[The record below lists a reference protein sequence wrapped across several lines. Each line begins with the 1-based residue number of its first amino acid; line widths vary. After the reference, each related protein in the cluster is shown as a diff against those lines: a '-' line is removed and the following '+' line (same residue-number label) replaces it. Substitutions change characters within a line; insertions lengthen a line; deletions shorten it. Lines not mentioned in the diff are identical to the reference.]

1 MLKLYGQRLSGWI
14 AVIFLFAAVL
24 FPMMSTAQQV
34 VLQAKTGDVRVEG
47 KLLNFDGEF
56 YQVET
61 GFGVLKVDGR
71 TVTCAGDACPG
82 VQDMVSRF
90 TVLGSDALGRV
101 FIPTLLEAFAGSQGY
116 TVTISDMSPEG
127 QTMSVTETGGQPIAE
142 IRIEIQPE
150 EAAFEALSKGG
161 DIIVAASR
169 RANADEIAAFIAA
182 GQGNPADVGQQ
193 QVLAVDG
200 VVAAVSEVNPI
211 GSLSMTDLA
220 RILRG
225 EVTNWRRIGGP
236 DADIT
241 VYVAQGNSAFAT
253 VLENSPLG
261 VTMSQITPT
270 AKVVTTLAEA
280 SDKVAGDPFGL
291 ALTSYSNLRN
301 ARALGLRGACGIY
314 SIPSGFTLKSGG
326 YPLVFDHYLYKPKT
340 RLPLF
345 AREFLEFVQSDQA
358 QNLLRNLGYGD
369 LGVTSLPVNAQG
381 LRLINSI
388 AQAEKEVP
396 LATIKQLMQLQNG
409 AERLSATFRFKP
421 GSRDLNGP
429 SRQNITALAAGLLL
443 GNYADKQIHLIGFS
457 DAAGGSEE
465 NIKRSRQRAE
475 LVLEALKTA
484 VPDGGLDDMMIKVS
498 GFGEASPLACEDTQV
513 GKNIN
518 QRVEVWIKDP

>member
-1 MLKLYGQRLSGWI
+1 MLKLYAHRISGWI
-14 AVIFLFAAVL
+14 AVTLLFAVLL
-24 FPMMSTAQQV
+24 FPMSISAQQI
-34 VLQAKTGDVRVEG
+34 VLQAKTGTVRVEG

-61 GFGVLKVDGR
+61 GFGVLTIDGR

-101 FIPTLLEAFAGSQGY
+101 LIPVLLQSFAGSQGY

-127 QTMSVTETGGQPIAE
+127 QTMSITDTSGQPIAV
-142 IRIEIQPE
+142 IRIETQPE
-150 EAAFEALSKGG
+150 KTAFEALSKGG
-161 DIIVAASR
+161 NIIVAASR
-169 RANADEIAAFIAA
+169 RANADEIAASIAA
-182 GQGNPADVGQQ
+182 GQGNPTETEYQ

-200 VVAAVSEVNPI
+200 VVAAVSQVNPL
-211 GSLSMTDLA
+211 GSLRMTDLA

-225 EVTNWRRIGGP
+225 DVTNWRTIGGP
-236 DADIT
+236 DADIA
-241 VYVAQGNSAFAT
+241 VYVARDNPAFST
-253 VLENSPLG
+253 ILENSSLG
-261 VTMSQITPT
+261 VNMSQITPK
-270 AKVVTTLAEA
+270 AMMVETLAEA

-314 SIPSGFTLKSGG
+314 SIPAGFTLKSGG
-326 YPLVFDHYLYKPKT
+326 YPLVFKHYLYKPKT
-340 RLPLF
+340 RLPIF
-345 AREFLEFVQSDQA
+345 AREFLEFAQSDQA

-369 LGVTSLPVNAQG
+369 LGVTSLPVNVQG

-388 AQAEKEVP
+388 AQAGKEVP
-396 LATIKQLMQLQNG
+396 LAKIQQLMQLQNG

-421 GSRDLNGP
+421 DSKALNGP
-429 SRQNITALAAGLLL
+429 SRQNITALVAGLML

-457 DAAGGSEE
+457 DAAGESEQ

-475 LVLEALKTA
+475 LVREALKA
-484 VPDGGLDDMMIKVS
+484 AAPEGNLDDAVFKVS
-498 GFGEASPLACEDTQV
+498 GFGEAAPLACEDTLV

-518 QRVEVWIKDP
+518 RRVEVWIKDP